1 MNNLQHF
8 SKQIAVGLC
17 LVSLGFTS
25 LAEGEEEDQ
34 TQSTTSSDNT
44 LYDDFFSLP
53 YTLNLSNGVCIPAKA
68 TLKLSVDSSSNEY
81 NLYRPKRAWLGS
93 KLENLAVDNSTCE
106 PSKLLK
112 VGAAPVPIVKSKIA
126 EQDINRFGW
135 KYGAL
140 IAPYKYYRSSHT
152 VKSSTTIAPYA
163 GWKFDSNSSG
173 FEIAP
178 ILFSGPAM
186 IEATDSNGNTSSLF
200 GISIGVGLL
209 FELNDEFNIGA
220 LYGYDVVNKSEDFAD
235 NGHPW
240 VSLSIGYNLSN

>member
-1 MNNLQHF
+1 MNNLQYF

-25 LAEGEEEDQ
+25 LVEGEEEDQ
-34 TQSTTSSDNT
+34 TQSTKSSDNT
-44 LYDDFFSLP
+44 LLNDFISFP
-53 YTLNLSNGVCIPAKA
+53 YTLSISNTKCIPAKA
-68 TLKLSVDSSSNEY
+68 TIKLGENSNTEKY
-81 NLYRPKRAWLGS
+81 SIYRPKRALLGGVLESRVDSDDSCTGS
-93 KLENLAVDNSTCE
+93 KE
-106 PSKLLK
+106 LK
-112 VGAAPVPIVKSKIA
+112 IGEAPVTIDKSSIIERDA
-126 EQDINRFGW
+126 SRFGW

-140 IAPYKYYRSSHT
+140 IAPYKYYKSSHT
-152 VKSSTTIAPYA
+152 VKGSTTIAPYA

-235 NGHPW
+235 NGRPW